1 MTDPMP
7 NRWLRRLPV
16 LAIAVCAIVG
26 LVYFR
31 QYLSF
36 ESLGQNRDWL
46 LRLRDAHYLLTALAF
61 MAVYI
66 LVVVTSLPGALIM
79 TLTGGFLFGLF
90 PGVFYNILAATF
102 GATLLFLAV
111 RAGFGRE
118 VAARSEA
125 QGGAVARLQSSLRQ
139 NEVWVLLTMR
149 LIPVLPFFIS
159 NIVPAF
165 VGVRSWAFAI
175 TTFVGIIPAGL
186 IYASIGAGLGE
197 VFARGEVPQLN
208 ALLRPE
214 FSLPLIG
221 LAALSALPLV
231 IKYVQSRKA

>member
-1 MTDPMP
+1 MP
-7 NRWLRRLPV
+7 QPKPNPWLRRLPL
-16 LAIAVCAIVG
+16 LAIAVGAVVG

-36 ESLGQNRDWL
+36 QALGQNRDWL
-46 LRLRDAHYLLTALAF
+46 IGLRDAHYLLTALAF
-61 MAVYI
+61 VAIYT

-90 PGVFYNILAATF
+90 PGVVFNIGAATL
-102 GATLLFLAV
+102 GATLLFVAV
-111 RAGFGRE
+111 RAGFGRD
-118 VAARSEA
+118 VATRIET
-125 QGGAVARLQSSLRQ
+125 QGGTVARLQSSLKQ

-149 LIPVLPFFIS
+149 LIPVLPFFIC

-165 VGVRSWAFAI
+165 VGVGFWAFVI
-175 TTFVGIIPAGL
+175 TTFVGILPAGV
-186 IYASIGAGLGE
+186 IYASIGAGLGDI
-197 VFARGEVPQLN
+197 FARGEVPQLN
-208 ALLRPE
+208 VLLRPE

-231 IKYVQSRKA
+231 VKYIQSRKA